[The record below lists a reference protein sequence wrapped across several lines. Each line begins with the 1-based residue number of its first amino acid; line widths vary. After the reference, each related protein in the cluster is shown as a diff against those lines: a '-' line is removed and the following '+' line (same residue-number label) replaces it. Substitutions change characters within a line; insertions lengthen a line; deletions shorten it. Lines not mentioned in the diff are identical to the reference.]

1 MYLAVGDTELKS
13 TYEELPEAV
22 RYDFK
27 MRPFGEVYQYFFSLM
42 KHPVAQSSIAQP
54 QNSNYVKVLEVIQQT
69 KQDEI
74 IQQIPFNNFTG
85 ENETLSFHVS
95 ELAERM
101 VFRFAQQPSFIEFS
115 AEAAGEKLTFIDSN
129 AVVKTVNDC
138 YLFDGKDLPEFFLTD
153 IAGKEVTIHC
163 HYRFIGELT
172 PTMKELLETIRPMA
186 EVTKQLSEKN
196 DELERENHHL
206 IENNTRLDQTLKTT
220 INRYCTLLESDEW
233 TIKHRLGRRK
243 KETSKKIQEKELSLC
258 IDEKIWD
265 AETKILKI
273 IGWGIANSI
282 ANHCPISYQPTN
294 HHFLKQFLFYE
305 KKSIKQNS

>member
-1 MYLAVGDTELKS
+1 MKKVREFLNEEGEILITFPNLAHNSVMIDLFNNQLPWASYGLLDETHNSFYTHDGFQKVFEKAGLYINIEDYLYLAVGDTELKS

-138 YLFDGKDLPEFFLTD
+138 YLFDGKDLPEFF
-153 IAGKEVTIHC
+153 
-163 HYRFIGELT
+163 
-172 PTMKELLETIRPMA
+172 
-186 EVTKQLSEKN
+186 
-196 DELERENHHL
+196 
-206 IENNTRLDQTLKTT
+206 
-220 INRYCTLLESDEW
+220 
-233 TIKHRLGRRK
+233 
-243 KETSKKIQEKELSLC
+243 
-258 IDEKIWD
+258 
-265 AETKILKI
+265 
-273 IGWGIANSI
+273 
-282 ANHCPISYQPTN
+282 
-294 HHFLKQFLFYE
+294 
-305 KKSIKQNS
+305 